1 MRTAKAR
8 EAIERQ
14 FLAPSER
21 RGRILAPSAGASRR
35 AAAVIGA
42 APSANRLS
50 DVLLACQAREF
61 GWTIVTRDTDLTVIR
76 RAITGLK
83 VVAPFPARP

>member
-1 MRTAKAR
+1 VIYTLDPHVLVDA
-8 EAIERQ
+8 
-14 FLAPSER
+14 LH
-21 RGRILAPSAGASRR
+21 RGRAVRESAQRCLARR
-35 AAAVIGA
+35 E
-42 APSANRLS
+42 
-50 DVLLACQAREF
+50 AREF